1 MATQEER
8 KRATRRKIMDAAGDL
23 FAHRGIEATT
33 TEALLS
39 AAGVSRGAMYHHFD
53 SREDLVA
60 AVYEE
65 EAAAAIARAAAREP
79 GGLSARER
87 LLAGCLAWLD
97 EVSRPGVA
105 RILIEDGPAA
115 LGWRRCRRIEEQ
127 YSLGRLTAALR
138 WAVDTGEIRVASVEL
153 TARLMNA
160 VLAEAALIVIAVN
173 DQAEVRADVEAT
185 LRALLSGLASPSK
198 T

>member
-8 KRATRRKIMDAAGDL
+8 RRITRRKIMDAARDL
-23 FAHRGIEATT
+23 FVRRGIEATT
-33 TEALLS
+33 TEALLG

-65 EAAAAIARAAAREP
+65 EAAAAIARAADGMPEGA
-79 GGLSARER
+79 SRER
-87 LLAGCLAWLD
+87 LITGCLAWLD
-97 EVSRPGVA
+97 QVSQPETA

-127 YSLGRLTAALR
+127 YSLGRVRAELQR
-138 WAVDTGEIRVASVEL
+138 AVDTGEIRVASVEL

-160 VLAEAALIVIAVN
+160 VVGEAALVVVGAN
-173 DQAEVRADVEAT
+173 DRAKVRADVEAT
-185 LRALLSGLASPSK
+185 LRALLSGLTPPSK